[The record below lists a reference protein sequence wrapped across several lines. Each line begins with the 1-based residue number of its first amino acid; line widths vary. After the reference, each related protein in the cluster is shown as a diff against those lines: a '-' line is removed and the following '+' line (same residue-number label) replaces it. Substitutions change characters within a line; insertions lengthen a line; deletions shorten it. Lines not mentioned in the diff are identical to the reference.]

1 MRMNDL
7 TERRIKNGNHS
18 SSILKYLR
26 SALGLAI
33 VVYLAWYL
41 ARKWPMIA
49 GHWRFGVIEAIE
61 LNLLFF
67 LGTLPLVRVTQLI
80 FQCCETQPSFL
91 DLLFLHHFGVML
103 NYAPMKAGTF
113 FRAAYLRRH
122 YGLSYTLFSAFFL
135 YLSLLMV
142 ATSTGLGLAV
152 LLSVYGLREPG
163 SKILAGALFAA
174 CAVSWIL
181 LLSPVRQ
188 PRSDAAWASL
198 TRQFLSGRQTMMSQ
212 KRKSA
217 VMVMYLALS
226 FTTSAVRLMLIYDKL
241 QLSVNPAAF
250 LVLGGVAYLMTFLS
264 LTPGSL
270 GIRELLLGVT
280 GSLLGVPQEL
290 AILAAMVDR
299 AVIISYAFVLGGLS
313 ALWIW
318 RRDASLSRPP
328 DKTH

>member
-1 MRMNDL
+1 M
-7 TERRIKNGNHS
+7 
-18 SSILKYLR
+18 LKCAR

-33 VVYLAWYL
+33 VAYLVWHL
-41 ARKWPMIA
+41 ARKWPMMT
-49 GHWRFGVIEAIE
+49 GHWRFGVLEAIE
-61 LNLLFF
+61 LHLLVF
-67 LGTLPLVRVTQLI
+67 LETLPLVRVTQLI
-80 FQCCETQPSFL
+80 LQCCETRPSFL
-91 DLLFLHHFGVML
+91 DLLFLHHFGGLL
-103 NYAPMKAGTF
+103 NYVPMKAGTF

-163 SKILAGALFAA
+163 SKILAGALFAV

-181 LLSPVRQ
+181 LLSPIRQ
-188 PRSDAAWASL
+188 PRGDAAWAAL
-198 TRQFLSGRQTMMSQ
+198 LRQFLSGRETMISQ
-212 KRKSA
+212 RRKSV
-217 VMVMYLALS
+217 VMVACLLLS
-226 FTTSAVRLMLIYDKL
+226 FATSAVRLMLIYGKL
-241 QLSVNPAAF
+241 QVAVNPAVF
-250 LVLGGVAYLMTFLS
+250 LILGGVAYLITFLS

-270 GIRELLLGVT
+270 GIRELLLGAT

-318 RRDASLSRPP
+318 RRDASMSSQP
-328 DKTH
+328 DDTR